1 MKTIIPDS
9 EIERVHANANF
20 GDTPKRDV
28 VNFALLKCACGY
40 HNGHTAQQII
50 AERGLIRDRNSRG
63 TTALTAKGR
72 KYLWAAFGKNV

>member
-28 VNFALLKCACGY
+28 VNYALLKCACDY
-40 HNGHTAQQII
+40 DNGHTAQQIL
-50 AERGLIRDRNSRG
+50 AEHGLIKLSSRHG
-63 TTALTAKGR
+63 ILTEKGK
-72 KYLWAAFGKNV
+72 KYLWAAFGRDGV